1 MELRNLITFLKV
13 AETGS
18 FSKAAE
24 SLRYSQSTVTVQIQ
38 QLEEELHVRL
48 FDRCSKKAVLTEKG
62 RTLEEYAK
70 EMIALSQKASCI
82 GQKQDMI
89 SGTLRIAAMDC
100 ISSTILPKVIALF
113 HKKYPDVNIVVKNI
127 FSPASTENEL
137 LSNDADIAII
147 FDQLTESSRRFQRT
161 ILQKDALVFVASP
174 AYLSA
179 KKESA
184 LAGTPDKTTYILS
197 DYLQNYNS
205 LIKGDTLKG
214 KTISVHN
221 PMAAIELA
229 MNGCGIT
236 LLPHF
241 FVKKALNCNY
251 LQVLDNTEN
260 EIPMWIQVIQLKEKF
275 VTPQTEAFYKLINQ
289 YFCQ

>member
-82 GQKQDMI
+82 GQKQDAL
-89 SGTLRIAAMDC
+89 SGTLCIAAMDC
-100 ISSTILPKVIALF
+100 TSSTILPKIIKLF

-127 FSPASTENEL
+127 YSPASAENEL
-137 LSNDADIAII
+137 LSNHADIAII
-147 FDQLTESSRRFQRT
+147 FDQLTESGRRFQRT

-179 KKESA
+179 KKEST

-197 DYLQNYNS
+197 DYLQTYNS
-205 LIKGDTLKG
+205 LIKDDTLKC
-214 KTISVHN
+214 KAISVHN

-229 MNGCGIT
+229 VNGCGVT

-241 FVKKALNCNY
+241 FIKKALNDNN
-251 LQVLDNTEN
+251 LQILNITEN
-260 EIPMWIQVIQLKEKF
+260 EIPMWIQVVHLKEKF
-275 VTPQTEAFYKLINQ
+275 ITPQTEAFYKLINQ

>member
-13 AETGS
+13 VEMGS

-70 EMIALSQKASCI
+70 EMIALSQKASFI
-82 GQKQDMI
+82 GQKQDTI

-100 ISSTILPKVIALF
+100 ISSTILPKVIAQF

-127 FSPASTENEL
+127 YSPASAENEL
-137 LSNDADIAII
+137 LSNHADIAII
-147 FDQLTESSRRFQRT
+147 FDRQTESSRRFQRT
-161 ILQKDALVFVASP
+161 VLQKDALIFVASP
-174 AYLSA
+174 SYFAA
-179 KKESA
+179 KKEST
-184 LAGTPDKTTYILS
+184 LAGAPDKTSYILS
-197 DYLQNYNS
+197 SYLQDYDS
-205 LIKGDTLKG
+205 LIKDDTLKG
-214 KTISVHN
+214 KTISVDN
-221 PMAAIELA
+221 PMAAMELA
-229 MNGCGIT
+229 VNGCGVT

-241 FVKKALNCNY
+241 FIKKALNDNN
-251 LQVLDNTEN
+251 LQILNITEN
-260 EIPMWIQVIQLKEKF
+260 EIPMWIQVVHLKEKF
-275 VTPQTEAFYKLINQ
+275 ITPQTEAFYKLINQ

>member
-13 AETGS
+13 VETGS

-62 RTLEEYAK
+62 HTLEEYAK

-82 GQKQDMI
+82 GHNQDTF
-89 SGTLRIAAMDC
+89 SGTLCIASMDC
-100 ISSTILPKVIALF
+100 ISSTILPKIIALF

-127 FSPASTENEL
+127 FSPASAENEL
-137 LSNDADIAII
+137 LSNDADIALI
-147 FDQLTESSRRFQRT
+147 FDRQTDSNRRFQRT

-174 AYLSA
+174 AYLA
-179 KKESA
+179 TKKENT
-184 LAGTPDKTTYILS
+184 LAGAPDKTSYILS
-197 DYLQNYNS
+197 SYLQDYDS
-205 LIKGDTLKG
+205 LIKDDALKG
-214 KTISVHN
+214 KTISVDN
-221 PMAAIELA
+221 PMAAMELA

-275 VTPQTEAFYKLINQ
+275 VTPQTEVFYKLINQ